1 MKRVE
6 RHCRI
11 ILLLC
16 VWAKLWLRVEASS
29 SKEALRAGDLQIKLQ
44 VTMSEDS
51 SGASSRPP
59 WLSGG
64 RLLELQPN
72 QGCCNI
78 LSWTSELWMADQT
91 ILFADH
97 FIPAEAEH
105 LNQNEATIE
114 VSDTTQ
120 DYIGPWN
127 GWLNP
132 ASLIVLFLKY
142 AWNYRPRTTD
152 KVHLKQTLVSTRWQY
167 VWSKFLIYIQLKCYK
182 WHPFLRCGQGCLCQ
196 NSNRNSLHCAQNRSS
211 TKHTVSSYF
220 RTYLKV
226 DMESYF
232 DKWRSF
238 VSSQHAKYS
247 SLIR

>member
-1 MKRVE
+1 MSQTLAEGVE
-6 RHCRI
+6 KQ
-11 ILLLC
+11 IL
-16 VWAKLWLRVEASS
+16 
-29 SKEALRAGDLQIKLQ
+29 KEAVRAAEICK
-44 VTMSEDS
+44 SNS
-51 SGASSRPP
+51 KSRWARIHQAPP
-59 WLSGG
+59 PGHHDCLEG

-152 KVHLKQTLVSTRWQY
+152 KVHLKQTLVTTRWQY